1 MRVLTNEYVR
11 VKPVKRGKGSMWG
24 GERGN
29 GSESP
34 GIASG
39 DANATNSDIFSN
51 QCKMVTSAR

>member
-1 MRVLTNEYVR
+1 MNMCGWSQRMVGR
-11 VKPVKRGKGSMWG
+11 
-24 GERGN
+24 ERGN

-34 GIASG
+34 DIASG